1 MKGVVKNAKL
11 AKNAEKHL
19 VSSNST
25 PSALF
30 NKEWRNEQKGE
41 RTEKEGC
48 WVSFAHLHFFPF
60 ATGRPP
66 TIYLCHKTTSTT
78 CRKICN
84 FVSEAFV
91 AKRRK
96 TSRKNAKF
104 LSL

>member
-1 MKGVVKNAKL
+1 MSKRG
-11 AKNAEKHL
+11 
-19 VSSNST
+19 
-25 PSALF
+25 
-30 NKEWRNEQKGE
+30 REQKKKGE
-41 RTEKEGC
+41 FCTS
-48 WVSFAHLHFFPF
+48 SFFFPF